1 MTVAVSAEL
10 VEELRALPVDDN
22 SPSELA
28 ALDTMPLLLGFVI
41 ASARAEGHDECDQ
54 VEILCRAARFEKR
67 HLRECETVLRR
78 LGYILVADRLRQL
91 SRLRRCQ

>member
-28 ALDTMPLLLGFVI
+28 ALDTMPLLLGLVI

-67 HLRECETVLRR
+67 HLRECETVLLPDIGVHRFMSSMMSC
-78 LGYILVADRLRQL
+78 LRK
-91 SRLRRCQ
+91 R